1 MFNCRIGKS
10 TSNVLVHLAGIPVSL
25 RVRAANGKH
34 AKKSNAVEDFIN
46 HHEAINHEQTHAFP
60 VDVTDEYRTLWH
72 RKLNFNWPKFGG
84 NNPRRRRTEND
95 NALFHS
101 LPSPLS
107 TLSKLFTPLELVS
120 QVHGVKPSISP
131 RLATPENSLNCW
143 FPFSIGFCD
152 AQ

>member
-1 MFNCRIGKS
+1 MSHFLCRAATVFIAFYPQQASSPRVPLCLIAG
-10 TSNVLVHLAGIPVSL
+10 LAKVL

-46 HHEAINHEQTHAFP
+46 HHAAISHEQTHAFP
-60 VDVTDEYRTLWH
+60 VDVTDEYRTMWH

-101 LPSPLS
+101 LPSPHSPNSPHHLNLS
-107 TLSKLFTPLELVS
+107 VRCT
-120 QVHGVKPSISP
+120 
-131 RLATPENSLNCW
+131 A
-143 FPFSIGFCD
+143 
-152 AQ
+152 